1 MTDYTTEQI
10 VEAGAEQV
18 EAHALVENWGDD
30 GVVFVGCNCGQWFG
44 KALEGGWSRATQHV
58 AQSALTAMLPLI
70 RKQLADE
77 VRGMADVH
85 PPGYFATRP
94 SGLIDRDRAAR
105 LIEEVEL

>member
-1 MTDYTTEQI
+1 MTDITTEQI
-10 VEAGAEQV
+10 VEAGARVMYERPP
-18 EAHALVENWGDD
+18 EPGITL
-30 GVVFVGCNCGQWFG
+30 VGCVCDQWFG
-44 KALEGGWSRATQHV
+44 KKLEGGWTRATQHV
-58 AQSALTAMLPLI
+58 AQAAYDAMLPLI